1 MRKSIRDAILAETNA
16 AKGLLD
22 LVEREE
28 RDLTDVEREKIDGH
42 MKKAAD
48 LADNAAREDAFRKQ
62 MTDLSGGLGLG
73 DDGPPSLGQQAAKEK
88 GRPKSIGELFAGSK
102 EYKAL
107 LASSPNGSFSE
118 KQRIQSQTM
127 HVGSMKS
134 LIWSSDHDVSAGPVI
149 VHDDRGLQDPFYQ
162 RPLTVRSLFGTG
174 STTSDHIDFVKM
186 INTDNNAAVV
196 PEAQSSA
203 PIDPAGVPPVTE
215 AQGGLKPESGFEFER
230 DSTDVKNIANWMPIT
245 KRALADVAQIRTLID
260 NFLRY
265 NLEEAL
271 EVELITGDGTGEHFL
286 GLANTPGIQTQ
297 AVSGD
302 AFDTTRKARTKVR
315 IGGRA
320 TPTAYVMNPMDW
332 ESIDLL
338 RTPGETVFFGSGP
351 YGMTT
356 PRLWG
361 LPVIESEAVP
371 PKTAYVAAWN
381 WGVIYDREQTTV
393 TASDSHADFYV
404 RNLVAILAEM
414 RCAFA
419 IIRPQAFVKITLP

>member
-16 AKGLLD
+16 AKAILD
-22 LVEREE
+22 VAEKEE
-28 RDLTDVEREKIDGH
+28 RTLTDVEKDAIDAH
-42 MKKAAD
+42 MSKASD
-48 LADNAAREDAFRKQ
+48 LADRSEKEEAFRKQ

-73 DDGPPSLGQQAAKEK
+73 DEPQSLAQEIAGEIRGKRRQ
-88 GRPKSIGELFAGSK
+88 SIGEMFSTSP

-107 LASSPNGSFSE
+107 LATARGGSFSKE
-118 KQRIQSQTM
+118 QRIQSTTVP
-127 HVGSMKS
+127 VGSMKS
-134 LIWSSDHDVSAGPVI
+134 LIWSSDHDQSAGPTI

-162 RPLTVRSLFGTG
+162 RPLTVRSLFSSG
-174 STTSDHIDFVKM
+174 STTSDHLDFVRM

-196 PEAQSSA
+196 PEAQTTA
-203 PIDPAGVPPVTE
+203 PVDGTIVTPAMGGV
-215 AQGGLKPESGFEFER
+215 KPESGFEYER
-230 DSTDVKNIANWMPIT
+230 DSTPVRNIAHWIPIT
-245 KRALADVAQIRTLID
+245 KRALADVAQIRSTID
-260 NFLRY
+260 TFLRY
-265 NLEEAL
+265 GLEEAL
-271 EVELITGDGTGEHFL
+271 EGELINGDGTGEHFL

-297 AVSGD
+297 AAGTD
-302 AFDTTRKARTKVR
+302 AFDTTRKARTKVS

-320 TPTAYVMNPMDW
+320 VPTAYAMHPADW
-332 ESIDLL
+332 ENIDLL
-338 RTPGETVFFGSGP
+338 RTPGEKVFYGAGP
-351 YGMTT
+351 FAMST

-361 LPVIESEAVP
+361 LPVVLSEAMT

-393 TASDSHADFYV
+393 TATDSHQDFFV